1 MSRMDMG
8 VLIIVALNLFIS
20 CSAVRKDNFGD
31 VRKVVFSKHL
41 DNFDL
46 PNLDLYITE
55 GLDLYRDLPMPI
67 TPYESLKRKVQ
78 AFRISLDV
86 GSKGFDKSKFD
97 GMFNGFNNN
106 YYFKDDYSKNCVYI
120 AMKYNVAYLEKVK
133 RIVDRLM
140 SVKIDDP
147 VMVSKYE
154 NTALNFLIVLQDI
167 GIYVLDVVEEN
178 GELLSNS
185 NLDMLQEDNDLDS
198 INSISVA
205 LDNLSKQKEDVFNLL
220 IDNIENIVNLKKIAS
235 IKYELDLIIGNNGDI
250 FNKVDSKSG
259 LFGFKEII
267 KEKIVDLKEQRA
279 RKARIYLKLKGD
291 SDKQKSKKEN

>member
-1 MSRMDMG
+1 MSRIGMG

-31 VRKVVFSKHL
+31 VHKVVLSKHL

-46 PNLDLYITE
+46 LNLDSYTTE
-55 GLDLYRDLPMPI
+55 SLDLYRDLPLPI

-78 AFRISLDV
+78 EFRISLDV

-97 GMFNGFNNN
+97 GMFHGFNH
-106 YYFKDDYSKNCVYI
+106 YFKDDYSKNCVYI
-120 AMKYNVAYLEKVK
+120 AMKYNVEYLEKVK
-133 RIVDRLM
+133 SIVNKLI

-147 VMVSKYE
+147 RIVSEYE
-154 NTALNFLIVLQDI
+154 NTALNLLIVLQDI
-167 GIYVLDVVEEN
+167 GIYALDVVEEN
-178 GELLSNS
+178 GEILSNS

-205 LDNLSKQKEDVFNLL
+205 LDNLFKQKEYVFNLF

-235 IKYELDLIIGNNGDI
+235 IKYELDLIIGNDGDI

-279 RKARIYLKLKGD
+279 RKFRIYSKLKGD